1 MGELLSGIT
10 VWTVLDKITCYLFVI
25 LLIWGGTCKFGKKDE
40 FNEDFTSL
48 DSMKSLR
55 GFAAMGVILHHISQE
70 YFFQEEGILSPF
82 VNAGAYFVAIFFFC
96 SGYGLIKSFD
106 SKKDYLKGFIRK
118 RIVRTIVVPFYVN
131 ILIYGLLKFIVKFP
145 HEGVQWVTNLLG
157 VTMMNRYAWF
167 PIVLGLL
174 YLVFYLCF
182 RYIRKR
188 PVSFVI
194 IFIFMI
200 AMAMLFCFE
209 GHIAWWYG
217 PENWWMDED
226 YAMNNMLW
234 WQNEQIFW
242 FNGEWWVNAAP
253 SFLTGLIFASY
264 EKKIVAF
271 FKKKYA
277 LKLHVMMIITLAFYA
292 LNEFGQS
299 RFGYWTEWDGNG
311 PGIAEKI
318 ATYFCQLPLF
328 LILAVTVFVFM
339 MKYHVSNPVSRFFG
353 KYSLHTYLMNLAA
366 IVVLRFVEVPEAVL
380 NIGDVKNNLYVYAV
394 SVIILTVLMG
404 VAEQKITD
412 RVQRFLFEPRVI
424 KDFSRPVL
432 FSEEEG
438 HATKVSVM
446 AEVAS
451 DEAEEK
457 KDPKSE
463 KSLSETTEATS
474 VKTEEEK
481 DPESDKSLPEKA
493 EAEKEI
499 KPEAEGKEE

>member
-1 MGELLSGIT
+1 
-10 VWTVLDKITCYLFVI
+10 
-25 LLIWGGTCKFGKKDE
+25 
-40 FNEDFTSL
+40 
-48 DSMKSLR
+48 
-55 GFAAMGVILHHISQE
+55 
-70 YFFQEEGILSPF
+70 
-82 VNAGAYFVAIFFFC
+82 
-96 SGYGLIKSFD
+96 
-106 SKKDYLKGFIRK
+106 
-118 RIVRTIVVPFYVN
+118 
-131 ILIYGLLKFIVKFP
+131 
-145 HEGVQWVTNLLG
+145 
-157 VTMMNRYAWF
+157 
-167 PIVLGLL
+167 
-174 YLVFYLCF
+174 
-182 RYIRKR
+182 
-188 PVSFVI
+188 
-194 IFIFMI
+194 
-200 AMAMLFCFE
+200 
-209 GHIAWWYG
+209 
-217 PENWWMDED
+217 
-226 YAMNNMLW
+226 
-234 WQNEQIFW
+234 
-242 FNGEWWVNAAP
+242 
-253 SFLTGLIFASY
+253 
-264 EKKIVAF
+264 
-271 FKKKYA
+271 
-277 LKLHVMMIITLAFYA
+277 
-292 LNEFGQS
+292 
-299 RFGYWTEWDGNG
+299 
-311 PGIAEKI
+311 
-318 ATYFCQLPLF
+318 
-328 LILAVTVFVFM
+328 M